1 MLELSRWKIVLVL
14 GSIIFGLL
22 YSLPNVL
29 PDQVLAQWPSFL
41 PHQRL
46 NLGLDLQGGSSLLY
60 EVDTAALEKER
71 LNDLMEEASSELRDA
86 QVTFSGLAVTGAA
99 VTLKISDL
107 TQLDAAQTALLKV
120 GGAVQGGGREAIVTH
135 DGAGNFQLTLTQ
147 QALQQQARQAVAQ
160 SIEIIRRRIDLLG
173 TKEPDIRQQGADRIA
188 IEAPGESDPQK
199 LKDVI
204 GQTAKLTFQMVDE
217 SIPAATRDTPVPP

>member
-1 MLELSRWKIVLVL
+1 MLELSRWKIVLVV

-29 PDQVLAQWPSFL
+29 PDPVLAQWPSFL

-86 QVTFSGLAVTGAA
+86 QITFSRLAVNGNA
-99 VTLKISDL
+99 VTLKISDPS
-107 TQLDAAQTALLKV
+107 QLEAAQTALLKV
-120 GGAVQGGGREAIVTH
+120 GGAVQGGGRETIVTH
-135 DGAGNFQLTLTQ
+135 DGAGNFQLALTP
-147 QALQQQARQAVAQ
+147 QALQQEGRQAVAQ

-173 TKEPDIRQQGADRIA
+173 QRQQSRAAAEVGRAAR
-188 IEAPGESDPQK
+188 
-199 LKDVI
+199 
-204 GQTAKLTFQMVDE
+204 
-217 SIPAATRDTPVPP
+217 PAAGDRTRHGRRRSRG